1 MRTHGR
7 TLLVMALLTVGVAA
21 AAPRSPAIVV
31 ARADILWSDASTRTT
46 FTQVAVAELLNGNVR
61 GQFLLVDTAGPIA
74 TLALDH
80 VGKTRVSCLSQVTF
94 RVVGAIHHVPRDPA
108 HVVVIGP
115 IDAPAA
121 KARLMFLGLAVA
133 GHAPSEPVDSL
144 GVTAPP
150 GGAPTYAVDLDGDR
164 AADVLVRRGEE
175 HGAFDKG
182 VAQVRHFEEQ
192 WQRARAWSR
201 TGACE
206 WTSLDTLR

>member
-7 TLLVMALLTVGVAA
+7 RLLAITLLTVGVAA
-21 AAPRSPAIVV
+21 AAPSSPAIVV
-31 ARADILWSDASTRTT
+31 SRADILWSDASTRTT
-46 FTQVAVAELLNGNVR
+46 FTQVAVAELMNGNLNGR
-61 GQFLLVDTAGPIA
+61 FLLLDAAGPIA
-74 TLALDH
+74 TLALDR

-115 IDAPAA
+115 MDAPAP

-133 GHAPSEPVDSL
+133 GHAPSEPVESL
-144 GVTAPP
+144 GVAAPP

-164 AADVLVRRGEE
+164 AADVLVRRGEQ
-175 HGAFDKG
+175 HGAFEKG
-182 VAQVRHFEEQ
+182 VAQIRHVEEQ
-192 WQRARAWSR
+192 WQRAREWTR
-201 TGACE
+201 TSACE